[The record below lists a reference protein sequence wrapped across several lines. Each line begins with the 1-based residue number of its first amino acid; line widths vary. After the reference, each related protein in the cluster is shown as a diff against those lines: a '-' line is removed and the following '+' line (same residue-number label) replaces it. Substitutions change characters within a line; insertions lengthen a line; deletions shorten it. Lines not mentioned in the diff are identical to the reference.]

1 MTIRKQV
8 MKMKMEIRELKIIVK
23 SMQKEIKSMQKEI
36 KNLKNPRCPICGSIK
51 IIKRG
56 LRYNQNGKSQKY
68 TCKNCDY
75 RFSNSNV
82 INFRM
87 KHNAKKIEK
96 ALQLRKQGKTLSEI
110 AKEIKGVSRQT
121 IHRWLHNF
129 QEPEKEITIQKEQ
142 SNQFG
147 KYKRE
152 FKIKI

>member
-1 MTIRKQV
+1 MKTTIKTKIKKLQTQV
-8 MKMKMEIRELKIIVK
+8 RELKIV
-23 SMQKEIKSMQKEI
+23 IKSMQKDI

-51 IIKRG
+51 ITKRG

-87 KHNAKKIEK
+87 KHNAKEIEK

-121 IHRWLHNF
+121 IHRWLQTF
-129 QEPEKEITIQKEQ
+129 QKPKKEITIQKEQ

-147 KYKRE
+147 KYTRE